1 MTFRRCDDVPTI
13 DRLVETPQSS
23 IATQYYDPTSV
34 LWPCI
39 RKMSTVVSAVSP
51 VSCVAC
57 IPVFPAD
64 ATTPRHA
71 MPRTRGL
78 LEVWLGLVRFVDE
91 FDATSC

>member
-1 MTFRRCDDVPTI
+1 MYTQDVYGGQCC
-13 DRLVETPQSS
+13 V
-23 IATQYYDPTSV
+23 A
-34 LWPCI
+34 
-39 RKMSTVVSAVSP
+39 
-51 VSCVAC
+51 CVAC

-71 MPRTRGL
+71 TPRTRGL